1 MKNILSYFGLSAV
14 LGTLLFSN
22 AWAEP
27 QKISIGLLAVEI
39 PMNVVNEFS
48 PLKNSDKA
56 GRLDTDKLFNSLESL
71 IAEKEVT
78 LVTRKKV
85 FAEVGK
91 KTLFTDYRDV
101 LYMEKMGEDTFK
113 LKRLTGKEGTG
124 ISFEVLSTLTKDGK
138 INLEY
143 KLTIRDIQERVPV
156 KEAEGLDIGHPLL
169 TDRESK
175 SSVILDKNG
184 HLQTGVTIFYNY
196 KTVNGKQIL
205 NERMPVFMFIITTG
219 K

>member
-1 MKNILSYFGLSAV
+1 V
-14 LGTLLFSN
+14 LGIFLFSN
-22 AWAEP
+22 AWAEEP
-27 QKISIGLLAVEI
+27 KVITIGLLAVEI
-39 PMNVVNEFS
+39 PMNVAHEFH
-48 PLKNSDKA
+48 PLNDSGKTGN
-56 GRLDTDKLFNSLESL
+56 LDTDKLFRSLEML
-71 IAEKEVT
+71 IAEKKVT
-78 LVTRKKV
+78 LVTREKV

-101 LYMEKMGEDTFK
+101 LYMEKTGEGTYK

-124 ISFEVLSTLTKDGK
+124 ISFEVLPILIKDGK

-143 KLTIRDIQERVPV
+143 ALTIRYIEERAPV
-156 KEAEGLDIGHPLL
+156 KEVEGLDIGLPFLNA
-169 TDRESK
+169 RESK
-175 SSVILDKNG
+175 SSVILDEDG

-205 NERMPVFMFIITTG
+205 SEKVPIFMFIITTG